1 MKKYTAG
8 LGIIIR
14 IGDGLVLAA
23 LTQQIPKPTSVEM
36 VEVLAV
42 RRALLFAKELGFQSL
57 IVEGDSEVIIN
68 LINGGNMTQFEFG
81 HILQDISFL
90 CSFFSY
96 VSFCHVKRQGNCVA
110 HRFAGRAVTSPLD
123 AWMECIPP
131 DIIDAYN
138 FDLGFS
144 T

>member
-1 MKKYTAG
+1 MELAFQ
-8 LGIIIR
+8 R
-14 IGDGLVLAA
+14 LV
-23 LTQQIPKPTSVEM
+23 
-36 VEVLAV
+36 
-42 RRALLFAKELGFQSL
+42 
-57 IVEGDSEVIIN
+57 VEGDSKVIIN
-68 LINGGNMTQFEFG
+68 SIKGGNMTHSTFG
-81 HILQDISFL
+81 HILQDITFL
-90 CSFFSY
+90 CSFFSH
-96 VSFCHVKRQGNCVA
+96 VSFQHIKRQGNCVA